1 MKKRLLSW
9 LLVLTMVISLVPST
23 LITTAFA
30 APAAGGGVDISNP
43 HPVQSE
49 TTTIDQ
55 PGTYQISGTR
65 RNPVKITATDEVVL
79 VLNNVTITT
88 ATSPIELAAGA
99 QVTLVVPDGTSNTL
113 TCNATTADDSNGG
126 RTAGILVPETASLT
140 IDKQENG
147 KGNGELTVT
156 AAVGGAGI
164 GGGAGIYSDARAG
177 SGADGTAGT
186 SSDSLYNAREN
197 YTVAGATGGAFGKG
211 GQGGRNGTN
220 GGSMGNLTINA
231 GVLNITGSANAAGIG
246 GGAGHA
252 GENGENG
259 ADGTAAANGGLRHMR
274 ASDYYIRLYTGGG
287 GHGGSGAGGNGGSA
301 GHGGNGGTVSIT
313 GGSVTVTGGANAAD
327 IGGGN
332 GGQNGV
338 GGIGGK
344 AIDKDNRNRVNYN
357 EGQMYDIGYSG
368 KGGAG
373 GQGADGWNGSA
384 GNGGNGAVV
393 NITGGIVSL
402 TNKIVGGGKAGAETS
417 QSERKEATLGEPGE
431 KANHTGY
438 HNYGVTYIYINFT
451 DGGNGG
457 NGGEAAAKPTI
468 TAPQNGNIGTLKI
481 YSENQQH
488 KELPV

>member
-186 SSDSLYNAREN
+186 SSD
-197 YTVAGATGGAFGKG
+197 T
-211 GQGGRNGTN
+211 
-220 GGSMGNLTINA
+220 
-231 GVLNITGSANAAGIG
+231 
-246 GGAGHA
+246 
-252 GENGENG
+252 
-259 ADGTAAANGGLRHMR
+259 LRLI
-274 ASDYYIRLYTGGG
+274 A
-287 GHGGSGAGGNGGSA
+287 GSGM
-301 GHGGNGGTVSIT
+301 
-313 GGSVTVTGGANAAD
+313 SVKRWKPESSCLWTSCWRMMFLSNRWAWIWFPAPRTPLWSRR
-327 IGGGN
+327 
-332 GGQNGV
+332 
-338 GGIGGK
+338 K
-344 AIDKDNRNRVNYN
+344 AVKLRC
-357 EGQMYDIGYSG
+357 SS
-368 KGGAG
+368 K
-373 GQGADGWNGSA
+373 S
-384 GNGGNGAVV
+384 
-393 NITGGIVSL
+393 
-402 TNKIVGGGKAGAETS
+402 
-417 QSERKEATLGEPGE
+417 
-431 KANHTGY
+431 
-438 HNYGVTYIYINFT
+438 
-451 DGGNGG
+451 
-457 NGGEAAAKPTI
+457 
-468 TAPQNGNIGTLKI
+468 
-481 YSENQQH
+481 
-488 KELPV
+488 